1 MTDNKLTDAEIIK
14 AYEFCLKDKGCTGC
28 VADKNSKSDEFDCKL
43 KPQDIIN
50 LFNRLQTEKQNL
62 EIELKAMRGAANS
75 YKAENEMLKKDSKN
89 IDEFARNICKERLLQ
104 GKAIADFDSLQRYIK
119 QQKAEAHKECIEKV
133 KEYIDTHEHLTCE
146 ECECVPISKNGLD
159 NLLKELVGED
169 K

>member
-1 MTDNKLTDAEIIK
+1 MNNKLTDNEIIK

-43 KPQDIIN
+43 KPQDIID
-50 LFNRLQTEKQNL
+50 LFNRLQAEKQNL

-75 YKAENEMLKKDSKN
+75 YKAENKRLYIAFEENQKATKFWKDKS
-89 IDEFARNICKERLLQ
+89 ETA
-104 GKAIADFDSLQRYIK
+104 
-119 QQKAEAHKECIEKV
+119 KAEAYKECIEKV

-159 NLLKELVGED
+159 NFLKELVGED